1 MGELETKKA
10 TVKEMIRLLHEGA
23 NVEAVKEQFK
33 RVLRMITPTEISQ
46 IEGELV
52 EEGMPRE
59 EIQRLCDVHLEVFR
73 EALEREKTLA
83 PAGHPIHILMVEH
96 SLLLGFA
103 EELRALCKEPA
114 ASDGARP
121 GQLIA
126 WFKDSASHYLR
137 EENVLF
143 PYLEKHGIT
152 QPPAIMWSEHDQI
165 RQIEK
170 MIYEAWEMHG
180 ALPWAQAAPQI
191 APGAMA
197 LAEML
202 SSHFYKENNILYPTS
217 LKVMTAAEWQE
228 ARRQFDEIGY
238 TSFTPPAA
246 TVPLAGA
253 ELAPAAAAAAAP
265 PAEGVVALETG
276 SLTVAQLEA
285 IFKTLPVDL
294 TFVGSDD
301 RVKFFSLGPER
312 IFART
317 KAIIG
322 RAVQNC
328 HPQKSVHVVNR
339 ILDDFRR
346 GARDH
351 ADFWIEM
358 NGRFIYIRYLAVRDE
373 QGEYLGCLEV
383 VQDATEVRA
392 LQGQKRLLD

>member
-10 TVKEMIRLLHEGA
+10 TVKEMIRQLHEGA
-23 NVEAVKEQFK
+23 NVETVKEQFK

-83 PAGHPIHILMVEH
+83 PAGHPIHILMAEH

-103 EELRALCKEPA
+103 EELRALSQDPA

-170 MIYEAWEMHG
+170 MIYAAWETHG
-180 ALPWAQAAPQI
+180 ALSWAHAAPEI

-238 TSFTPPAA
+238 TPFTPPAA

-253 ELAPAAAAAAAP
+253 EPTPAAAAAP
-265 PAEGVVALETG
+265 PAEGVITLETG

-358 NGRFIYIRYLAVRDE
+358 NGRFIYIRYFAVRDE
-373 QGEYLGCLEV
+373 QGAYLGCLEV
-383 VQDATEVRA
+383 VQDATEVRQ